1 LNLSSRISYDEKCE
15 EPAMKCL
22 FLFHALLYPTMWH
35 IVGYGV

>member
-1 LNLSSRISYDEKCE
+1 MIF
-15 EPAMKCL
+15 